1 MTRRNTTEARE
12 DFSTLINQV
21 AFGKERVI
29 LHRRGKDVAAI
40 VPLEDLRLLERLI
53 EEAEDRLDIDEA
65 ERILADPAEK
75 PVPWEQARKEL
86 GLD

>member
-65 ERILADPAEK
+65 KRILADPAEK